1 MNWSSLLSQI
11 FFAVLV
17 TGTTGNL
24 MLVIWFLCRMFLQN
38 WNPKLVYYM
47 LRWVVVMYLLPITYF
62 GIIYDYE
69 TGYVQTSEGISKML
83 FVVDLNNMFFQ
94 GLAMLWLIVTIVI
107 AGKFVWEEIVK
118 RQICK
123 NNFDDGSSLAQNEF
137 ERIKDE
143 LGIKGRVELLRNDD
157 PRLKSPFVTGLWK
170 RRVVIPYYDYTKE
183 ELEVILYHELNHIKK
198 RDIFFRYLTM
208 AAITIN
214 SFNLISYLLLERV
227 MLWSEAD
234 CDARALESLEKDGIT
249 IKKYY
254 DVIFDMLG
262 ADPKSPD
269 LFYYPMLMSASESLY
284 RRMDIMTKY
293 RTSGKKIA
301 KSVTVALTLVFAMVS
316 SVTAHAAG
324 IGVAEANDKFLE
336 ENQEIVM
343 FEDFVPVEDW
353 SDEMVVETSEDVEIV
368 YVNDVIMTLA
378 GSTFSWS
385 VPVGTRYVTSSI
397 YFTEGTEVQIAC
409 TATPNDCVYW
419 FGLMAA
425 SSTCY
430 VVEGTG
436 SGSYDFTVPSSGYY
450 RIMVENRGDEVLN
463 VSGSY
468 QY

>member
-324 IGVAEANDKFLE
+324 IGVAEANDAFLKD
-336 ENQEIVM
+336 NQEVVAYEE
-343 FEDFVPVEDW
+343 FSVTEGW

-430 VVEGTG
+430 IVEGTG
-436 SGSYDFTVPSSGYY
+436 AGSHVFTVPSSGYY